1 LLEQAICTACSDRA
15 NQFIIDKGE
24 KFANTMSKWF
34 DEPPPT
40 EDLEHPGTP
49 CAAWSFMVK
58 NFQQH
63 ERREDHKKAFKNLH
77 PELARSSLVSIP
89 EHGPAS
95 PSDSADLAPSAGY
108 SPEEIED
115 MREKGMIVIA
125 YVIHSNSLHLR
136 VHVYGLMS

>member
-1 LLEQAICTACSDRA
+1 
-15 NQFIIDKGE
+15 
-24 KFANTMSKWF
+24 
-34 DEPPPT
+34 
-40 EDLEHPGTP
+40 
-49 CAAWSFMVK
+49 MVK

-125 YVIHSNSLHLR
+125 YVVHSNSLHLR